1 ITLGVG
7 TWGEGVGAATT
18 KGLDQIVAVEPN
30 LAYDAL
36 SYTGTVAGQTGTWNI
51 ESRKQV
57 REKTQLA
64 MDRGMPGMFTWT
76 VHYDAQNTLGLH
88 RVMQHYIM
96 VQTNTPDLDLDGKV
110 NSTDATTLANNMGM
124 VLTYTG

>member
-51 ESRKQV
+51 ESRKQI

-64 MDRGMPGMFTWT
+64 MDRGMPGMFSWT
-76 VHYDAQNTLGLH
+76 LHYDSTGQKGLH
-88 RVMQHYIM
+88 RVMHHYMAVKKEI
-96 VQTNTPDLDLDGKV
+96 PDMNLDGNV
-110 NSTDATTLANNMGM
+110 DATDANNLANNMGA
-124 VLTYTG
+124 VLTNT